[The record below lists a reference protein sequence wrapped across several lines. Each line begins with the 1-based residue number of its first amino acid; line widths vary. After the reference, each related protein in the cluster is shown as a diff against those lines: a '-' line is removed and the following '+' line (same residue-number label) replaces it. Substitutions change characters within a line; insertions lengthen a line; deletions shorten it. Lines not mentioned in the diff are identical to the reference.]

1 MNIRKAEVRDI
12 PRLDDLLYQVHRLH
26 AEGRG
31 DIFRLGNKK
40 YTDDELVAILSD
52 ARTPVYVATD
62 ADDFV
67 MGYAFCVYQE
77 VCGDRSLM
85 DRKTLYL
92 DDLCVDEN
100 LRGQGVGRA
109 LYQYVCGVARE
120 SGCDAVTLNVWCL
133 NASAMRFYEACGM
146 TPLKVVME
154 QKLTDAEKEEGRA

>member
-40 YTDDELVAILSD
+40 YTDDELVAILAD
-52 ARTPVYVATD
+52 ARTPVYVAVD
-62 ADDFV
+62 ADDRV

-77 VCGDRSLM
+77 VRGDRSLM

-92 DDLCVDEN
+92 DDLCVDEA

-109 LYQYVCGVARE
+109 LYAHVCKVARE
-120 SGCDAVTLNVWCL
+120 NGCDAVTLNVWCL

-154 QKLTDAEKEEGRA
+154 QTLTDAGEEERKA